1 MTMDDHCHKNRNLG
15 VSVDLCAK
23 TYAWD
28 ISSDEYIYIYIIY
41 IIFVDCNQLQLV
53 SKLTSCASPW
63 LLPGDHWDDI
73 RDDQIR

>member
-1 MTMDDHCHKNRNLG
+1 MIIATQIG
-15 VSVDLCAK
+15 
-23 TYAWD
+23 
-28 ISSDEYIYIYIIY
+28 ISESPWIYVQKRMHGIFPLMNIYIYIIY